1 MKVLQT
7 IASMAI
13 NAGGPTT
20 CTLNL
25 VEGLRKIEIEV
36 DLLTH
41 DVEDGCDNLI
51 STDSFMKI
59 VKPSKYPR
67 YGYSKELKNW
77 LVTNNNYDLY
87 HSNALWQYSTH
98 ATSKQ
103 AKQVNKPHI
112 ISPHGM
118 LFPEALKKSKWI
130 KIFSLLLYQL
140 NDLKRATAFHA
151 TSIQEMDHI
160 RAFGLKQPIAVIPN
174 GIDLSSIKK
183 PSFEIKKGKQKIGF
197 MGRLDPI
204 KNLENLIRAWS
215 QVNEVTNNAELVII
229 GDGEEEYK
237 SQLLALTE
245 KLKVNNICYTGFI
258 TGVKQDAILNELSYL
273 ILPSKS
279 ENFGMVVAEALI
291 RGIPV
296 IASKGTPWEEL
307 NTKKCGWWVDNN
319 VENLAETI
327 EKALST
333 DEIDRIE
340 MGKRGYQLIKNKY
353 SIECVASQML
363 EFYNWILTN
372 DKKPNFVNEL

>member
-7 IASMAI
+7 IASMVI

-25 VEGLRKIEIEV
+25 VEGLRKINVEIDILTNDVV
-36 DLLTH
+36 DEK
-41 DVEDGCDNLI
+41 DKLI
-51 STDSFMKI
+51 STASFMKI
-59 VKPSKYPR
+59 IKPPRETR
-67 YGYSKELKNW
+67 YGYSKTMTMWLKSNIR
-77 LVTNNNYDLY
+77 YDLY
-87 HSNALWQYSTH
+87 HSNAIWQYSTH

-103 AKQVNKPHI
+103 AIQVKKAHI

-118 LFPEALKKSKWI
+118 LFPEALEKSKWI
-130 KIFSLLLYQL
+130 KKISLLLYQL

-151 TSIQEMDHI
+151 TSIQEMNHI
-160 RAFGLKQPIAVIPN
+160 RALGLKQPIAVIPN

-215 QVNEVTNNAELVII
+215 QLNEVTENAELVII
-229 GDGEEEYK
+229 GDGNKKYK
-237 SQLLALTE
+237 LQLFALSK
-245 KLKVNNICYTGFI
+245 KLKINNIRFTGFV
-258 TGVKQDAILNELSYL
+258 TGKKQNAVLNELSYL
-273 ILPSKS
+273 VLPSKS
-279 ENFGMVVAEALI
+279 ENFGMVVAEALT

-296 IASKGTPWEEL
+296 IASKGSPWEEL
-307 NTKKCGWWVDNN
+307 NTRKCGWWVDNN
-319 VENLAETI
+319 VEMLAKTI

-353 SIECVASQML
+353 SIECVAVQML
-363 EFYNWILTN
+363 EFYNWILKN

>member
-1 MKVLQT
+1 MKVLHT
-7 IASMAI
+7 IASMGV

-25 VEGLRKIEIEV
+25 VEGLIKNEVEV
-36 DLLTH
+36 DVLTH
-41 DVEDGCDNLI
+41 DVVDECDKLV
-51 STDSFMKI
+51 SSASFMKI

-98 ATSKQ
+98 ATSKYVIQ
-103 AKQVNKPHI
+103 LNKPHI

-130 KIFSLLLYQL
+130 KKVSLLLYQYY
-140 NDLKRATAFHA
+140 DLKNATAFHA

-160 RAFGLKQPIAVIPN
+160 RAFGLNQPIAVIPN
-174 GIDLSSIKK
+174 GIDFSSIKK
-183 PSFEIKKGKQKIGF
+183 PSFKMKRGEKKIGF
-197 MGRLDPI
+197 MGRLVPI

-237 SQLLALTE
+237 SQLLALTQ
-245 KLKVNNICYTGFI
+245 KLKINNIHYTGFI
-258 TGVKQDAILNELSYL
+258 TGEKQDAILNELSYL

-307 NTKKCGWWVDNN
+307 NTKKCGWWVDNDITT
-319 VENLAETI
+319 LSKTI
-327 EKALST
+327 KKALLVDET
-333 DEIDRIE
+333 DRVE
-340 MGKRGYQLIKNKY
+340 MGKRGYQLIKKEY
-353 SIECVASQML
+353 SIERVATQML
-363 EFYNWILTN
+363 DFYNWILTN
-372 DKKPNFVNEL
+372 DKKPNFINEL